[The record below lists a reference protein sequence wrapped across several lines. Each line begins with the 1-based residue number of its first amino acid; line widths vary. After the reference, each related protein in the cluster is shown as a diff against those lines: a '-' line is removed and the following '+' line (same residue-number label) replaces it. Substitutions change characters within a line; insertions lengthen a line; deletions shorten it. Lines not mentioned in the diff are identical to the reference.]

1 VEVCAL
7 MPFRY
12 SSGSAFEWVYD
23 VEVGEILIIVW
34 NDCAVV
40 GRGNSGNDR
49 VERTTRLPVAVP
61 LGIGQAQTRPAFSS
75 NESVQNGAAP
85 QIF

>member
-1 VEVCAL
+1 LGNLEACAL

-23 VEVGEILIIVW
+23 VDVGEILIIVW
-34 NDCAVV
+34 NDCAVI
-40 GRGNSGNDR
+40 GSGNDLSSALR
-49 VERTTRLPVAVP
+49 GCPLTVP